1 MAKCEQFLRH
11 PVNAS
16 CKCFLLLRSREV
28 VCECGRAGADSAGE
42 WWHPGE
48 EGGVISDIMS
58 LVCHPAMAGGGRGVF
73 PNPAREHDLH
83 SAQTWRGLGAS
94 RGGHCQPRWVRQ
106 TFTCTEIVEFVNF
119 CIDSLGKLHKC
130 SYQNWGTLKHTL
142 YFYFIYKCCHLF
154 YLQSCQLSRKLFVRP
169 SQHSDCRRKFHLGK

>member
-28 VCECGRAGADSAGE
+28 VCECGWAGADSAGE

-58 LVCHPAMAGGGRGVF
+58 LVCHPRWQVEDGEYFQTLPENTIFIVLRPGEAWAPVGEDIVSQGGSGK
-73 PNPAREHDLH
+73 PLL
-83 SAQTWRGLGAS
+83 AQ
-94 RGGHCQPRWVRQ
+94 
-106 TFTCTEIVEFVNF
+106 
-119 CIDSLGKLHKC
+119 KL
-130 SYQNWGTLKHTL
+130 
-142 YFYFIYKCCHLF
+142 
-154 YLQSCQLSRKLFVRP
+154 
-169 SQHSDCRRKFHLGK
+169 